1 MNEHQKHDDVRGM
14 VIGGLITLGVG
25 VLFLL
30 HNLDIIP
37 GFDVIWP
44 IIPIIVGISLILG
57 AIFKSRGQG
66 GA

>member
-1 MNEHQKHDDVRGM
+1 ML
-14 VIGGLITLGVG
+14 IGGFITLGIG

-37 GFDVIWP
+37 GFEVMWP
-44 IIPIIVGISLILG
+44 IVPIIVGVSLILG
-57 AIFKSRGQG
+57 AILKSRSAG